1 MVAKREHYLLA
12 LPILIAFALAIV
24 MGQQPAAGPYTAA
37 QAAAGR
43 AAYQERCASCHVEDL
58 GGRFE
63 APQLAG
69 SDFMNQWGD
78 RTAGELI
85 SFMKLTMPPAN
96 PGSLD
101 EQAYIGIAAFL
112 LDANGARA
120 GTQPLTAA
128 SSVAIRSVAAG
139 RTVLASPPAA
149 APKQAGKQAGK
160 QQQAPAGPRGITV
173 AGEVKNFVPV
183 TEAMLKNPDPA
194 DWLMIRR
201 DYQASS
207 YSPLNQ
213 VTRDNVQDLRLV
225 WQWAMNEGG
234 TNQPAPL
241 VHGGIIYLNNTGNI
255 LQALDGRTG
264 DLIWEQRY
272 GGAATAHSMR
282 GISIYGDRIFVAAS
296 DGRMLAFDARTGAKI
311 WESNVADASKGQ
323 RFSASSGP
331 LVVNGKL
338 ITGLGPSCMRYIEE
352 KCFISAYDTADG
364 KLLWKFYTIAKQGE
378 PGGDTWGNL
387 PDLFRAGGE
396 AWITGSYDPDLN
408 LTYWGVSQAKPWMRA
423 SRGSGNGANLYANST
438 VALNPDNGKLS
449 WYYAHVPGESF
460 DMDETFERVLVDE
473 GADDSGQ
480 KLVFSV
486 GKHGILWKLD
496 RKTGK
501 YLGHKE
507 TVFQNYFDS
516 FDPVTGEPHYRNDIV
531 EQRVGEWLPGCPST
545 EGGKNWQAMSYHRPT
560 NSLILPL
567 SQSCMEYNPQKI
579 DQVAG
584 GGGGGAGRRFFE
596 MPGVNGNIGKLAAYD
611 VRTMRELWKLEQRAP
626 LLTSVLSTAGG
637 VAFVGDLNRVF
648 KAVDVNNGKVLWETR
663 LATSVQGFP
672 VSFSVGGK
680 QYIAVTTGLGGGSP
694 RQVPEIL
701 APEIH
706 YPNSGHT
713 LYVFALSDKK

>member
-1 MVAKREHYLLA
+1 MVAKTKSYLLA
-12 LPILIAFALAIV
+12 LPILIASALVIV
-24 MGQQPAAGPYTAA
+24 TGQQPGSPVTTGPYTAA

-43 AAYQERCASCHVEDL
+43 ATYQERCASCHVDDL

-69 SDFMNQWGD
+69 SDFLNQWGD

-85 SFMKLTMPPAN
+85 AFTKLTMPPAN

-101 EQAYIGIAAFL
+101 DQAYAGIGAFL

-120 GTQPLTAA
+120 GDQPLTAA
-128 SSVAIRSVAAG
+128 SSVVIRSVAGG
-139 RTVLASPPAA
+139 RAPAAAKPQPA
-149 APKQAGKQAGK
+149 APKQGK
-160 QQQAPAGPRGITV
+160 QQQAPAGPRGITI

-183 TEAMLKNPDPA
+183 TQAMLKNPDPA

-201 DYQASS
+201 DYKASS

-241 VHGGIIYLNNTGNI
+241 VHSGIIYLNNTGNI
-255 LQALDGRTG
+255 LQALNGRTG
-264 DLIWEQRY
+264 ELIWEQRY

-282 GISIYGDRIFVAAS
+282 GISIYGDRIFLAAS

-323 RFSASSGP
+323 RFTASSGP
-331 LVVNGKL
+331 LVINGKL
-338 ITGLGPSCMRYIEE
+338 IQGLGPSCMRYTEE
-352 KCFISAYDTADG
+352 KCFISAFDTVDG
-364 KLLWKFYTIAKQGE
+364 KLLWKFYTIARQGE
-378 PGGDTWGNL
+378 AGGDTWGNL

-423 SRGSGNGANLYANST
+423 SRGTGSGSTLYANST
-438 VALNPDNGKLS
+438 LALNPDTGKLT
-449 WYYAHVPGESF
+449 WYYSHVPGESF
-460 DMDETFERVLVDE
+460 DMDETFERVLVD
-473 GADDSGQ
+473 DSGQ
-480 KLVFSV
+480 SLVFSA

-516 FDPVTGEPHYRNDIV
+516 FDRATGEPHYRNDIV

-545 EGGKNWQAMSYHRPT
+545 EGGKNWQAMSYHPPT

-637 VAFVGDLNRVF
+637 VAFVGDLDRVF

-672 VSFSVGGK
+672 VSFSAGGK

-694 RQVPEIL
+694 RQVPDIL

-713 LYVFALSDKK
+713 LYVFALPEKR

>member
-1 MVAKREHYLLA
+1 MVVQRKHWLFAV
-12 LPILIAFALAIV
+12 PILIACALFVAT
-24 MGQQPAAGPYTAA
+24 GQQPAPGPYTAA

-43 AAYQERCASCHVEDL
+43 ATYQERCASCHLDDL

-101 EQAYIGIAAFL
+101 DQSYAGIAAFL

-120 GTQPLTAA
+120 GNQPLTAA
-128 SSVAIRSVAAG
+128 SNIAIRSVATG
-139 RTVLASPPAA
+139 RAPAASPQPA

-160 QQQAPAGPRGITV
+160 QAAAAPAGPRGITV
-173 AGEVKNFVPV
+173 AGQVKNFVPV
-183 TEAMLKNPDPA
+183 TDSMLRNPDPA

-201 DYQASS
+201 DYKASS

-241 VHGGIIYLNNTGNI
+241 VHSGIIYLNNTGNI
-255 LQALDGRTG
+255 LQAIDGSTG
-264 DLIWEQRY
+264 ELIWEQRY

-282 GISIYGDRIFVAAS
+282 GISIYGERIFLEAS

-338 ITGLGPSCMRYIEE
+338 IAGLGPSCMRYTEE

-364 KLLWKFYTIAKQGE
+364 KLLWKFYTIARQGE

-438 VALNPDNGKLS
+438 LALNPDTGKLA

-460 DMDETFERVLVDE
+460 DMDETFERVLVDD
-473 GADDSGQ
+473 GGQ
-480 KLVFSV
+480 SLVFSV

-516 FDPVTGEPHYRNDIV
+516 FDPATGEPHYRNDIV

-545 EGGKNWQAMSYHRPT
+545 EGGKNWQAMSYHQPT
-560 NSLILPL
+560 NRLIVPL

-611 VRTMRELWKLEQRAP
+611 VRTMQEAWKLEQRAP

-637 VAFVGDLNRVF
+637 LAFVGDLDRVF
-648 KAVDVNNGKVLWETR
+648 KAVDVNTGKVLWQTR

-672 VSFSVGGK
+672 VSFSAGGK

-706 YPNSGHT
+706 YPNSGQT
-713 LYVFALSDKK
+713 LYVFALPDKK

>member
-1 MVAKREHYLLA
+1 MIAKRKYCLMA
-12 LPILIAFALAIV
+12 LPMMTACALFIAT
-24 MGQQPAAGPYTAA
+24 GQQAATGPYTVE
-37 QAAAGR
+37 QVAAGR
-43 AAYQERCASCHVEDL
+43 TAYQEHCASCHLEDL

-69 SDFMNQWGD
+69 SDFKTQWGD
-78 RTAGELI
+78 RTAGDLI
-85 SFMKLTMPPAN
+85 SFMKLTMPPSN

-101 EQAYIGIAAFL
+101 EQTYISLAAFL
-112 LDANGARA
+112 LDANGAKA
-120 GTQPLTAA
+120 GNQRLTAA
-128 SSVAIRSVAAG
+128 SSVTIRLVAG
-139 RTVLASPPAA
+139 GQTPPAA
-149 APKQAGKQAGK
+149 KAQPARPNQETKQGGK
-160 QQQAPAGPRGITV
+160 QQQAPASAGITV
-173 AGEVKNFVPV
+173 AGEVKNFIPV
-183 TEAMLKNPDPA
+183 TDAMLRAPDPA
-194 DWLMIRR
+194 DWLMIRG
-201 DYQASS
+201 DYRASS
-207 YSPLNQ
+207 YSSLNQ
-213 VTRDNVQDLRLV
+213 ITRDNVQDMRLV

-241 VHGGIIYLNNTGNI
+241 IHNGTIYLNNTGNI

-264 DLIWEQRY
+264 ELIWEQRY

-296 DGRMLAFDARTGAKI
+296 DGRILAFDARTGAKT

-323 RFSASSGP
+323 RYSASSGP

-338 ITGLGPSCMRYIEE
+338 IVGLGPSCMRYTEE
-352 KCFISAYDTADG
+352 KCFISAYDAADG
-364 KLLWKFYTIAKQGE
+364 KLLWKFYTMARQGE

-387 PDLFRAGGE
+387 PNLFRAGGE

-423 SRGSGNGANLYANST
+423 SRGSGSGANLYANST
-438 VALNPDNGKLS
+438 VALNPDTGKLA
-449 WYYAHVPGESF
+449 WYYSHVPGESF
-460 DMDETFERVLVDE
+460 DMDETFERVLVDD
-473 GADDSGQ
+473 GGQ
-480 KLVFSV
+480 KLVFSI

-516 FDPVTGEPHYRNDIV
+516 FDPVSGEPHYRNDIV
-531 EQRVGEWLPGCPST
+531 EQAVGQWLPGCPST
-545 EGGKNWQAMSYHRPT
+545 EGGKNWQAMSYNPPANR
-560 NSLILPL
+560 LIIPL
-567 SQSCMEYNPQKI
+567 SQSCMEYQPQKI

-596 MPGVNGNIGKLAAYD
+596 MPGANGNIGKLAAYD
-611 VRTMRELWKLEQRAP
+611 GRTMQEVWKLEQRAP

-637 VAFVGDLNRVF
+637 VAFVGDLDRVF
-648 KAVDVNNGKVLWETR
+648 KAVDVNNGKVLWQTR

-672 VSFSVGGK
+672 ASFSAGGR

-694 RQVPEIL
+694 RQVPGIL

-713 LYVFALSDKK
+713 LYVFALPEKK

>member
-1 MVAKREHYLLA
+1 MVTKRNWALLA
-12 LPILIAFALAIV
+12 LPVLTACALIILT
-24 MGQQPAAGPYTAA
+24 GQQPAAGPYTAA

-43 AAYQERCASCHVEDL
+43 ATYQERCASCHVEDL

-78 RTAGELI
+78 RTVAELI
-85 SFMKLTMPPAN
+85 AFMKLTMPPTN

-101 EQAYIGIAAFL
+101 EQSYVAIAAFL
-112 LDANGARA
+112 LDANGARE
-120 GTQPLTAA
+120 GNQPLTAA
-128 SSVAIRSVAAG
+128 SSVSIRSVATG
-139 RTVLASPPAA
+139 RRAPAPQPA
-149 APKQAGKQAGK
+149 APKQTGKQAGK
-160 QQQAPAGPRGITV
+160 QTQAPIGPRGITV

-183 TEAMLKNPDPA
+183 TAAMLKNPDPA

-201 DYQASS
+201 DYKASS

-241 VHGGIIYLNNTGNI
+241 VHNGIIYLNNTGNI
-255 LQALDGRTG
+255 LQAIDGRTG

-282 GISIYGDRIFVAAS
+282 GISIYGDRIFLESADA
-296 DGRMLAFDARTGAKI
+296 RMLAFDARTGAKI
-311 WESNVADASKGQ
+311 WETAIADASKGQ
-323 RFSASSGP
+323 RYSASSGP

-338 ITGLGPSCMRYIEE
+338 ITGLGPSCMRYTEE

-364 KLLWKFYTIAKQGE
+364 KLLWKFYTIARQGE

-408 LTYWGVSQAKPWMRA
+408 LTYWGISQAKPWMRA
-423 SRGSGNGANLYANST
+423 SRGSGNAANLYANST
-438 VALNPDNGKLS
+438 VALNPDTGKLT
-449 WYYAHVPGESF
+449 WYHSHVPGESF
-460 DMDETFERVLVDE
+460 DMDETFERVLVDD
-473 GADDSGQ
+473 GGQ
-480 KLVFSV
+480 SLVFSV

-516 FDPVTGEPHYRNDIV
+516 FDPATGEPHYRNDIV
-531 EQRVGEWLPGCPST
+531 EQRVGQWLPGCPST
-545 EGGKNWQAMSYHRPT
+545 EGGKNWQAMSYHPPT

-567 SQSCMEYNPQKI
+567 SQSCMEYQPQKI
-579 DQVAG
+579 EQVLG

-611 VRTMRELWKLEQRAP
+611 VGTMREVWKLEQRAP

-637 VAFVGDLNRVF
+637 IAFVGDLDRVF

-713 LYVFALSDKK
+713 LYVFALPDKR